1 MSPTFSSKDHVG
13 TDIILAVLHF
23 FNTYHLK
30 TLFLKYRTV
39 KSGDEKRSRLLEI
52 IRKIDIDEDDDL
64 DESELVQE
72 RLTKNSISDLSTRFV
87 SYYFSNKVTI
97 NY

>member
-1 MSPTFSSKDHVG
+1 M
-13 TDIILAVLHF
+13 
-23 FNTYHLK
+23 
-30 TLFLKYRTV
+30 KYRTL

-72 RLTKNSISDLSTRFV
+72 RLTKNSISDLSTRFGDSDV
-87 SYYFSNKVTI
+87 GDIVMLVTS
-97 NY
+97 

>member
-1 MSPTFSSKDHVG
+1 M
-13 TDIILAVLHF
+13 
-23 FNTYHLK
+23 
-30 TLFLKYRTV
+30 KYRTL

-87 SYYFSNKVTI
+87 SYYFSN
-97 NY
+97 

>member
-1 MSPTFSSKDHVG
+1 M
-13 TDIILAVLHF
+13 
-23 FNTYHLK
+23 
-30 TLFLKYRTV
+30 KYRTL

-87 SYYFSNKVTI
+87 SYHFSNQVTI
-97 NY
+97 NYGNLTQWINYVEMRFVYEDSGI